1 LGTAA
6 GPFVA
11 HAIVRVKQKRG
22 NRIRRLPLWVERL
35 RENYLVFFSI
45 VSVFF
50 SSIFSVD
57 FSLAFLVRLVLAF
70 APFDF
75 VLPVSSLVELDFS
88 VAVSFFFSVAGGVAG
103 LAGVAGVAWA
113 KLAALNTNVIATKTK
128 ALIAFF
134 TESPPFGWLDA
145 GLLLVFKSLEG
156 AIA

>member
-1 LGTAA
+1 
-6 GPFVA
+6 
-11 HAIVRVKQKRG
+11 
-22 NRIRRLPLWVERL
+22 
-35 RENYLVFFSI
+35 LVFFSI

-145 GLLLVFKSLEG
+145 GLLLVFKSLER

>member
-1 LGTAA
+1 LREYTKSSKGWAQQR
-6 GPFVA
+6 GHFVA

-103 LAGVAGVAWA
+103 LGEAGRAEHERHCYQNKSSDCVFHRITSFRMVRRRFVAGIQI
-113 KLAALNTNVIATKTK
+113 T
-128 ALIAFF
+128 
-134 TESPPFGWLDA
+134 
-145 GLLLVFKSLEG
+145 
-156 AIA
+156 